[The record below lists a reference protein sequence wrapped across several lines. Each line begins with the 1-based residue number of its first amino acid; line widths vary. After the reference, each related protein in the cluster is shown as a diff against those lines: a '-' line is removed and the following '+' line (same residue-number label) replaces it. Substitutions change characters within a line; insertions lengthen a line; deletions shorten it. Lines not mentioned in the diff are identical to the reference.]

1 MRHSPP
7 EVTAMP
13 GRSFSAAAF
22 ALLLSACAAAWT
34 VDKFEAPEA
43 RLASRATY
51 AWSGGDFGAPTEL
64 DPTVVA
70 RADRA
75 IRAAIESEL
84 ARKGYA
90 AVEETAKADML
101 VSYQVAGQRRFVM
114 ADDRPIGASAATES
128 MTPGAEPGLPA
139 SSRLPREQTVREG
152 TVIMFVDDP
161 ASKRLIW
168 RGLISAETR
177 VATTEGAIEQA
188 SNMARQIAREIPARD

>member
-1 MRHSPP
+1 
-7 EVTAMP
+7 MP
-13 GRSFSAAAF
+13 VRFLPIAGL
-22 ALLLSACAAAWT
+22 ALAIAACAATWT

-43 RLASRATY
+43 RLASRRTY
-51 AWSGGDFGAPTEL
+51 AWTGGDFGTPTEV
-64 DPTVVA
+64 DPAVVA

-84 ARKGYA
+84 ARKGYV
-90 AVEETAKADML
+90 AVDEAAKADMH
-101 VSYQVAGQRRFVM
+101 VSYQVAGQRRFVI

-128 MTPGAEPGLPA
+128 MTPGAEPGPSA

-152 TVIMFVDDP
+152 TVIVFVDDP
-161 ASKRLIW
+161 ATKRLIW

-188 SNMARQIAREIPARD
+188 SGMARQIAREIPARDASG